1 MFGLS
6 KRFIFSFLGVILITF
21 AVLYGVHKATGTGPK
36 ETEVSEQGDT
46 RSARRSVERNSSSGS
61 RGSLPSGRDDQAVVA
76 RSEDEQII
84 MDVADSARLEVTEQQ
99 RVRREQMAPL
109 MEKRREFF
117 ASLEAVEDE
126 QERNRLRAEWME
138 TQRAEI
144 VELRNTQDTE
154 SAKASQNLASLG
166 SKLQRLRR
174 YDLVPELKP
183 QANEIRTLMAQYARE
198 HENSDISGNPALWTQ
213 IEQSI
218 QELRMQHQKLM
229 HPESFR

>member
-1 MFGLS
+1 M
-6 KRFIFSFLGVILITF
+6 
-21 AVLYGVHKATGTGPK
+21 HKATGTGSK

-61 RGSLPSGRDDQAVVA
+61 RVSLASGRDDQAVVA

-138 TQRAEI
+138 TQRAEMM
-144 VELRNTQDTE
+144 ELRNTQD
-154 SAKASQNLASLG
+154 LSL
-166 SKLQRLRR
+166 
-174 YDLVPELKP
+174 
-183 QANEIRTLMAQYARE
+183 I
-198 HENSDISGNPALWTQ
+198 HI
-213 IEQSI
+213 
-218 QELRMQHQKLM
+218 
-229 HPESFR
+229 